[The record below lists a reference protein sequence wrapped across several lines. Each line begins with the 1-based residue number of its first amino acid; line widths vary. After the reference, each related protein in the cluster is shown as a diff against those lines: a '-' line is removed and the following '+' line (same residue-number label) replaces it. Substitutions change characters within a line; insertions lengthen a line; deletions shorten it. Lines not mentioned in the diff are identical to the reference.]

1 MARTRYRVK
10 CTSQEIP
17 WFNSKYN
24 TGEVAS
30 INESF
35 HPDYRFNARSLY
47 WNTGNGFRTDNC
59 LNAEGNYQ
67 FNRSYSNVSYV
78 GTAPDFYIGAG
89 TPQEA
94 AASSGALASDL
105 VGSQIGVVYNKECTQ
120 RSNVGSVVEGETF
133 TEYDRA
139 MSVNHP
145 GWGKVGYGSSSFVD
159 SATWTYTNVSMKFP
173 DGVTSNGYVKASAV
187 EASKSTYYGIFVGG
201 VRVSNKTS
209 CYISDKRDITDIVAV
224 FGLKFTVKFAANGG
238 DGTMANAARVF
249 GVGAYVPQDALPAC
263 AFTKPGMVFAG
274 WNTKADGTGTAI
286 PDGAGIDGGFEG
298 VVTVGGQ
305 SVTLHAQWRAP
316 NIVAT
321 KANADAAGASVAS
334 VGTLRLF
341 GPDDGYASP
350 VATEGDDHVLRF
362 EGAAGKVYRLS
373 CLMGGEDTADFRW
386 DALGVESGGAY
397 STVYEIDFTEAA
409 SAQTPVF
416 LFAAKP
422 LYTFEVVSAHGTV
435 AVSPEEDAE
444 GGKYARGRTV
454 SISITP
460 EAGWEAKQ
468 VVFVN
473 VDTNDVYPTT
483 IKDNAA
489 SLDGITFNTRAAVD
503 YAQIDY
509 PLAASVHAASAHAVA
524 SVSVAVGG
532 EAAETAHHG
541 DVATFRATVAEGFSF
556 AGWYTEDGALVSE
569 EAEYGATVTGPLSLV
584 ARAKVAVTL
593 GISYAGE
600 GARSCTLAV
609 NGEAYTPGT
618 PFQVVLG
625 GSFAYALALGERAD
639 GAAWQFDCWKSGDET
654 LPHPQDGTLAPTAAL
669 AMTAHVAASVSRAL
683 EVFVAKMGES
693 ASMLVDADDVPGA
706 VTCVGLA
713 TEAVAEA
720 GGSGA
725 ADPFLF
731 TFGRTQYVRVTAL
744 AELAFPG
751 TEGALSFYCLSS
763 EAPGPSVPP
772 SEGSVVSFETGAEI
786 LLNAAKRT
794 LYAYYGTP
802 KAVVTT
808 LAYAALSDATMGTV
822 AFTAVDPDDAAAE
835 IGADGMSATATQ
847 GKSVTMRAT
856 PANGYRFAGWFLSAS
871 ATGDPAWADAEAT
884 VRVTARRTIYAK
896 FAKDAHSVCEW
907 EGSATPKALV
917 WRSKTYESSKP
928 FNPSA
933 CRVDALGY
941 DGDGK
946 GTLLEL
952 AVDMFSAPDAA
963 PTATVRLANIA
974 NQNARRLPVRRME
987 RYMQVEVKANVEIDA
1002 LLVGTSM
1009 GGLAQ

>member
-1 MARTRYRVK
+1 MSQTRHNVK
-10 CTSQEIP
+10 CTSQGIT
-17 WFNSKYN
+17 WYDSSTNTSK
-24 TGEVAS
+24 TESLSA
-30 INESF
+30 SF
-35 HPDYRFNARSLY
+35 HPDYRFTPKPLH
-47 WNTGNGFRTDNC
+47 WNTGNGWQTNNC
-59 LNAEGNYQ
+59 LNARGNAA
-67 FNRSYSNVSYV
+67 FNRANSNIVNA
-78 GTAPDFYIGAG
+78 APDFYIGAG
-89 TPQEA
+89 NPQDA
-94 AASSGALASDL
+94 AASAGAPASDL
-105 VGSQIGVVYNKECTQ
+105 VGSPVGVVFNQ
-120 RSNVGSVVEGETF
+120 AGAQQGSVGSVAEGTAF

-145 GWGKVGYGSSSFVD
+145 GWGTVGYGSSSLAE
-159 SATWTYTNVSMKFP
+159 SATWTYAPGAGTCPS
-173 DGVTSNGYVKASAV
+173 GVTTSATVKAGAV
-187 EASKSTYYGIFVGG
+187 AASKSTYYGIFAGG
-201 VRVSNKTS
+201 VRVVAGTS
-209 CYISDKRDITDIVAV
+209 GTLADRRDITDIVAV

-238 DGTMANAARVF
+238 TGTMADAARVF

-263 AFTKPGMVFAG
+263 AFMRAGMVFAG
-274 WNTKADGTGTAI
+274 WNTKADGTGAAI
-286 PDGAGIDGGFEG
+286 PDGAGIDEGFEG
-298 VVTVGGQ
+298 VVTAGGQ

-373 CLMGGEDTADFRW
+373 CLMGGEDTADFMW
-386 DALGVESGGAY
+386 DALGVEAGGAY
-397 STVYEIDFTEAA
+397 SADYEIDFTEEA
-409 SAQTPVF
+409 SAQEPVYV
-416 LFAAKP
+416 FAAKP
-422 LYTFEVVSAHGTV
+422 LYTFETVSAHGTV
-435 AVSPEEDAE
+435 AVSPEADAE
-444 GGKYARGRTV
+444 GGKYARGRV
-454 SISITP
+454 ISLAIAP
-460 EAGWEAKQ
+460 EAGWETKQ
-468 VVFVN
+468 VAFVN
-473 VDTNDVYPTT
+473 VDTNDVYNKAV
-483 IKDNAA
+483 KDNAA
-489 SLDGITFNTRAAVD
+489 SLDGITFNARAVVD
-503 YAQIDY
+503 YAQTDY

-524 SVSVAVGG
+524 SVSVAVNG

-541 DVATFRATVAEGFSF
+541 ETATFRATVKEGFSF
-556 AGWYTEDGALVSE
+556 AGWYAADGARVSE
-569 EAEYGATVTGPLSLV
+569 EAEYAATVEGPLSLV
-584 ARAKVAVTL
+584 ARAEAAVTL

-618 PFQVVLG
+618 AFPVVLG
-625 GSFAYALALGERAD
+625 ESFAYALALGERAD
-639 GAAWQFDCWKSGDET
+639 GAAWQFDCWKSGEET
-654 LPHPQDGTLAPTAAL
+654 LAHPQSGTLAPTGAL
-669 AMTAHVAASVSRAL
+669 AMTAHVAASVSRTL

-693 ASMLVDADDVPGA
+693 ASELVDADAVPGA

-713 TEAVAEA
+713 TEAAAEA
-720 GGSGA
+720 GGEGD
-725 ADPFLF
+725 ADPFSF
-731 TFGRTQYVRVTAL
+731 TFGRTQYVRVAAL

-751 TEGALSFYCLSS
+751 VEGALSFYCLSS

-772 SEGSVVSFETGAEI
+772 SDGGVVSFETGAEI

-808 LAYAALSDATMGTV
+808 LAYAALSDATMGAV
-822 AFTAVDPDDAAAE
+822 AFTAVDPDDAAAA

-847 GKSVTMRAT
+847 GRSVTMRAT
-856 PANGYRFAGWFLSAS
+856 PANGYRFAGWYLSAS
-871 ATGDPAWADAEAT
+871 AAGDPAWADAEAT

-941 DGDGK
+941 AGDGR

-952 AVDMFSAPDAA
+952 EVDMFSAPDAA
-963 PTATVRLANIA
+963 PTATVQLANIA
-974 NQNARRLPVRRME
+974 SQNARRLPVRRME
-987 RYMQVEVKANVEIDA
+987 RYMQVEVKANAEVDA